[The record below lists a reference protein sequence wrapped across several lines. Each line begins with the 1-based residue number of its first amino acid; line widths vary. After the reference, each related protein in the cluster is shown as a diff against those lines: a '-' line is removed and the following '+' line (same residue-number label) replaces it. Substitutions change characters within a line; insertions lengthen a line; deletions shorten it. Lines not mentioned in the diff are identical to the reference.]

1 MPQIEMLPILRVL
14 RQGLKQPADSF
25 PRSELRFAAYEAMK
39 PRASGGALDM
49 QRLAKALQK
58 EGLIE
63 RIKRGEYRL
72 TEQGL
77 AATSF

>member
-1 MPQIEMLPILRVL
+1 
-14 RQGLKQPADSF
+14 
-25 PRSELRFAAYEAMK
+25 
-39 PRASGGALDM
+39 M

-63 RIKRGEYRL
+63 KIKRGEYRL

>member
-14 RQGLKQPADSF
+14 RQGLKQPGDSF
-25 PRSELRFAAYEAMK
+25 PLREIRFAAYETRK
-39 PRASGGALDM
+39 PRASGGAIDM
-49 QRLAKALQK
+49 QRVVKALQK

-63 RIKRGEYRL
+63 KIKRGEYRL